1 MSKKKSILL
10 IMILAI
16 ILVVALTFSIGF
28 FNSKIKGLKTFSGQ
42 DQYNYIM
49 DLQDRVEENWA
60 PPKEIKYEQVPVVS
74 FVLYKDGK
82 VSNVRLTTSSGN
94 KQIDDLAVKTIEKSA
109 PFRPIPKNIDVD
121 TVDFDF
127 QFEFQE

>member
-10 IMILAI
+10 YIILSI
-16 ILVVALTFSIGF
+16 ILVVALTFAIGF

-42 DQYNYIM
+42 EQYNYIM
-49 DLQDRVEENWA
+49 DLQDKIERNWTL
-60 PPKEIKYEQVPVVS
+60 PKGIKYEQVPVVS

-82 VSNVRLTTSSGN
+82 VSHVRLTTSSGN
-94 KQIDDLAVKTIEKSA
+94 KQVDDLAVKAIEKSA

-127 QFEFQE
+127 QFEFQK